1 MANITQRK
9 GKNGRVSYRIRVF
22 AGIDLQGKQIFRSRT
37 FTPKEGMS
45 TRQIEK
51 ALTKEVLSFEE
62 EVRRGGLSSPD
73 MTVDEFLQKW
83 LDSCPTKSK
92 L

>member
-37 FTPKEGMS
+37 FTPKDGMS
-45 TRQIEK
+45 ARQLEK
-51 ALTKEVLSFEE
+51 ALTKEAL
-62 EVRRGGLSSPD
+62 
-73 MTVDEFLQKW
+73 
-83 LDSCPTKSK
+83 
-92 L
+92 